1 MLLALPEV
9 TDVARRGDVVTVT
22 GSGDLVSAVASAL
35 ATRGVVAQRLQV
47 DQSSL
52 EDVFVALTGQP
63 QNPTHK
69 EGRLS

>member
-1 MLLALPEV
+1 M
-9 TDVARRGDVVTVT
+9 
-22 GSGDLVSAVASAL
+22 SASAL